1 MQAEHANAESLSR
14 YQPGTHR
21 AARVP
26 DSVREQ
32 LARFKA
38 EQAGGINQEAAWFAI
53 PDERRTQLIAL
64 CTNRDTARAHMLRWR
79 DLDVFE
85 RMTISSECRGMV
97 RDLRNVAG
105 LLK

>member
-1 MQAEHANAESLSR
+1 MGQAH
-14 YQPGTHR
+14 QPEGAR
-21 AARVP
+21 PARVP
-26 DSVREQ
+26 KFVREQ

-53 PDERRTQLIAL
+53 SDERRTQLIAL
-64 CTNRDTARAHMLRWR
+64 CTQRDTARAHMLRWR

-85 RMTISSECRGMV
+85 RMTISSECRGLV

>member
-1 MQAEHANAESLSR
+1 MTTAHANAESLTR

-32 LARFKA
+32 LAKLKA
-38 EQAGGINQEAAWFAI
+38 ERAARIKDDELWLSI
-53 PDERRTQLIAL
+53 PDERRAQLVAL
-64 CTNRDTARAHMLRWR
+64 CTQRGDRGHMLLWR
-79 DLDVFE
+79 DMTVFE
-85 RMTISSECRGMV
+85 RMAIASECRGLV
-97 RDLRNVAG
+97 RDLGKVAG